1 MLWDPGRYEREK
13 LNLVRKSD
21 HRAWQEFSL
30 LADWKSWG
38 CLQESRVGQEVTEET
53 LAESIWTVLLLMTC
67 PRKETGQAVV
77 VGSMQGKRGCFG
89 FAEDLLEI

>member
-1 MLWDPGRYEREK
+1 M
-13 LNLVRKSD
+13 
-21 HRAWQEFSL
+21 
-30 LADWKSWG
+30 
-38 CLQESRVGQEVTEET
+38 GQEVTEET